1 MSTSTPSTSHGAGTA
16 ATDSPA
22 AIEAGIKANDDR
34 AFEES
39 LGAMSPFEVKNL
51 LVKMAKKGDEGT
63 TRTLLNAGRGNPNWI
78 TTLPREAFFLL
89 GAFAMEEARR
99 TMDEPDFDL
108 AGMPAAEGAAARFLA
123 FLDEHGREK
132 PAQFLKRAWDYLD
145 AEGLA
150 GDELVHE
157 WTGGIAGDEYPM
169 PDRILRYTQEIVNR
183 YLVKALDDGHAPAT
197 PYDLFATEGGTAAMC
212 YLFYSLKCNFLVN
225 PGDRIAL
232 MTPIFTPYLNIPTLN
247 DYDLDVTYIQANTI
261 DADGLHTWQ
270 YPDSELEKLHDPS
283 IKLLC
288 LVNPS
293 NPPSVALDDAS
304 RAKLVSLV
312 KNERPDLIII
322 SDDVYG
328 TFVPHY
334 RSLLDDLPYNTA
346 CVYSFSKYFGATGWR
361 RLAVIATAQNNVFD
375 DLIAKLPDD
384 KKRALANR
392 YACLTDHIEK
402 VKFTDR
408 MVADSRL
415 VALNGTAGLG
425 TPQQVMMSLFALYCL
440 LDDHD
445 AYRTKMQQLVQHRLG
460 LLWKS
465 LGWTLEPDPERAG
478 YYSVI
483 DLSIWATR
491 LYGADFFAWLKENYD
506 SLDIVVRLAQDTGVV
521 LSKDGH
527 TLFVDLVAE
536 DEERERLA
544 ERSGLADPHG
554 DIPDKEY
561 LEAAVIIHDNGHA
574 HGECYATDRHTG
586 MVRFGRFE
594 LTDMELNQLGRE
606 LPFLADREDPRKGQ
620 ERPGRFFGGSPYV
633 RHSERYVGGGRHEA
647 NPDIRAGIA
656 DYLDAA
662 LAEYRESGYSAY
674 EGGMSMTGYQTRDLS
689 DIKAFISYIASSP
702 DCPATT
708 TLRSWAEYE
717 DLSDHAGFLTDL
729 LDEARG
735 RLDGFGLSGPECGAG
750 VDADAMGVQGPAR

>member
-1 MSTSTPSTSHGAGTA
+1 MSTSTPSTSHGAGTVSTAFPASGSASPVATANAADA

-89 GAFAMEEARR
+89 GSFAMEEARR
-99 TMDEPDFDL
+99 TMDEPDYDL
-108 AGMPAAEGAAARFLA
+108 AGMPAADGAAARFLA

-225 PGDRIAL
+225 PGDHIAL

-270 YPDSELEKLHDPS
+270 YPDSELEKLRDPS

-304 RAKLVSLV
+304 ARSVGALDADQIPLFSPVSADPVVQAVRQQRYTGDYTAEMLLAELSAALMAADDAEVILPGVEATMHLLELLVVIGGADMAPAALSLV
-312 KNERPDLIII
+312 YQDEAAGARAGLDWTRAEVAYGHPASEEDEDW
-322 SDDVYG
+322 SAYDDEDGCGHDHFREDHDY
-328 TFVPHY
+328 
-334 RSLLDDLPYNTA
+334 DDYDDFAPYNDDFD
-346 CVYSFSKYFGATGWR
+346 YSS
-361 RLAVIATAQNNVFD
+361 N
-375 DLIAKLPDD
+375 
-384 KKRALANR
+384 
-392 YACLTDHIEK
+392 
-402 VKFTDR
+402 
-408 MVADSRL
+408 
-415 VALNGTAGLG
+415 
-425 TPQQVMMSLFALYCL
+425 
-440 LDDHD
+440 
-445 AYRTKMQQLVQHRLG
+445 
-460 LLWKS
+460 
-465 LGWTLEPDPERAG
+465 
-478 YYSVI
+478 
-483 DLSIWATR
+483 
-491 LYGADFFAWLKENYD
+491 
-506 SLDIVVRLAQDTGVV
+506 
-521 LSKDGH
+521 
-527 TLFVDLVAE
+527 
-536 DEERERLA
+536 
-544 ERSGLADPHG
+544 
-554 DIPDKEY
+554 
-561 LEAAVIIHDNGHA
+561 
-574 HGECYATDRHTG
+574 
-586 MVRFGRFE
+586 
-594 LTDMELNQLGRE
+594 
-606 LPFLADREDPRKGQ
+606 
-620 ERPGRFFGGSPYV
+620 
-633 RHSERYVGGGRHEA
+633 
-647 NPDIRAGIA
+647 
-656 DYLDAA
+656 
-662 LAEYRESGYSAY
+662 
-674 EGGMSMTGYQTRDLS
+674 
-689 DIKAFISYIASSP
+689 
-702 DCPATT
+702 
-708 TLRSWAEYE
+708 
-717 DLSDHAGFLTDL
+717 
-729 LDEARG
+729 
-735 RLDGFGLSGPECGAG
+735 
-750 VDADAMGVQGPAR
+750 

>member
-34 AFEES
+34 AFEKS

-89 GAFAMEEARR
+89 GSFAMKEARR
-99 TMDEPDFDL
+99 TMDEPDYDL
-108 AGMPAAEGAAARFLA
+108 AGMPAADGAAARFLA
-123 FLDEHGREK
+123 FLDEHDRER

-270 YPDSELEKLHDPS
+270 YPDSELEKLRDPS

-304 RAKLVSLV
+304 RTKLVSLV
-312 KNERPDLIII
+312 KNERPDLII

-334 RSLLDDLPYNTA
+334 RSLLADLPYNTA

-361 RLAVIATAQNNVFD
+361 LAVIATAQNNVFD
-375 DLIAKLPDD
+375 DLIAKLSED
-384 KKRALANR
+384 KKKVLASR

-440 LDDHD
+440 LDDAD
-445 AYRTKMQQLVQHRLG
+445 VYRTKMQQLVQHRLG

-483 DLSIWATR
+483 DLGIWATR

-521 LSKDGH
+521 LMDGH
-527 TLFVDLVAE
+527 GFDAPEWSVRVSLANLNADDYIAIGQ
-536 DEERERLA
+536 RLSA
-544 ERSGLADPHG
+544 MLAD
-554 DIPDKEY
+554 
-561 LEAAVIIHDNGHA
+561 
-574 HGECYATDRHTG
+574 YAETW
-586 MVRFGRFE
+586 
-594 LTDMELNQLGRE
+594 
-606 LPFLADREDPRKGQ
+606 K
-620 ERPGRFFGGSPYV
+620 
-633 RHSERYVGGGRHEA
+633 
-647 NPDIRAGIA
+647 
-656 DYLDAA
+656 
-662 LAEYRESGYSAY
+662 AE
-674 EGGMSMTGYQTRDLS
+674 MSR
-689 DIKAFISYIASSP
+689 
-702 DCPATT
+702 
-708 TLRSWAEYE
+708 
-717 DLSDHAGFLTDL
+717 
-729 LDEARG
+729 
-735 RLDGFGLSGPECGAG
+735 
-750 VDADAMGVQGPAR
+750 

>member
-1 MSTSTPSTSHGAGTA
+1 MSTSTPSTSHGAGTGSTASPANGPASPVATANAADAA

-89 GAFAMEEARR
+89 GTFTMEEARR
-99 TMDEPDFDL
+99 TMDEPDYDL
-108 AGMPAAEGAAARFLA
+108 AGMPAADGAAARFLA

-247 DYDLDVTYIQANTI
+247 DYDLDVTYIQASTI

-270 YPDSELEKLHDPS
+270 YPDSELEKLRDPS

-346 CVYSFSKYFGATGWR
+346 CVYSFSKYFGATGW

-445 AYRTKMQQLVQHRLG
+445 VYRTKMQQLVQHRLG

-465 LGWTLEPDPERAG
+465 LGWTLTPDPERAG

-483 DLSIWATR
+483 DLGIWATR
-491 LYGADFFAWLKENYD
+491 LYGADFFTWLKKNYD

-521 LSKDGH
+521 LMDGH
-527 TLFVDLVAE
+527 GFDAPEWSVRVS
-536 DEERERLA
+536 LA
-544 ERSGLADPHG
+544 NLNAD
-554 DIPDKEY
+554 D
-561 LEAAVIIHDNGHA
+561 
-574 HGECYATDRHTG
+574 
-586 MVRFGRFE
+586 
-594 LTDMELNQLGRE
+594 
-606 LPFLADREDPRKGQ
+606 
-620 ERPGRFFGGSPYV
+620 
-633 RHSERYVGGGRHEA
+633 
-647 NPDIRAGIA
+647 
-656 DYLDAA
+656 
-662 LAEYRESGYSAY
+662 
-674 EGGMSMTGYQTRDLS
+674 
-689 DIKAFISYIASSP
+689 YIAIGQ
-702 DCPATT
+702 
-708 TLRSWAEYE
+708 R
-717 DLSDHAGFLTDL
+717 LSAM
-729 LDEARG
+729 LDEYA
-735 RLDGFGLSGPECGAG
+735 E
-750 VDADAMGVQGPAR
+750 VWKTEK

>member
-1 MSTSTPSTSHGAGTA
+1 MSTSTPSTSHGAGTGSTAFPASGSASPVATANAADA

-89 GAFAMEEARR
+89 GTFAMEEARR
-99 TMDEPDFDL
+99 TMDEPDYDL
-108 AGMPAAEGAAARFLA
+108 AGMPAADGAAARFLA
-123 FLDEHGREK
+123 FLNDHVAAR
-132 PAQFLKRAWDYLD
+132 
-145 AEGLA
+145 
-150 GDELVHE
+150 
-157 WTGGIAGDEYPM
+157 IA
-169 PDRILRYTQEIVNR
+169 
-183 YLVKALDDGHAPAT
+183 AL
-197 PYDLFATEGGTAAMC
+197 EGGTAAMC

-293 NPPSVALDDAS
+293 NPPSVALDDTS

-361 RLAVIATAQNNVFD
+361 LAVIATAQKNVFD

-445 AYRTKMQQLVQHRLG
+445 VYRTKMQQLVQHRLG

-465 LGWTLEPDPERAG
+465 LGWTLTPDPERAG

-483 DLSIWATR
+483 DL
-491 LYGADFFAWLKENYD
+491 
-506 SLDIVVRLAQDTGVV
+506 
-521 LSKDGH
+521 
-527 TLFVDLVAE
+527 
-536 DEERERLA
+536 
-544 ERSGLADPHG
+544 
-554 DIPDKEY
+554 
-561 LEAAVIIHDNGHA
+561 
-574 HGECYATDRHTG
+574 
-586 MVRFGRFE
+586 
-594 LTDMELNQLGRE
+594 
-606 LPFLADREDPRKGQ
+606 
-620 ERPGRFFGGSPYV
+620 
-633 RHSERYVGGGRHEA
+633 
-647 NPDIRAGIA
+647 GI
-656 DYLDAA
+656 
-662 LAEYRESGYSAY
+662 
-674 EGGMSMTGYQTRDLS
+674 
-689 DIKAFISYIASSP
+689 
-702 DCPATT
+702 
-708 TLRSWAEYE
+708 
-717 DLSDHAGFLTDL
+717 
-729 LDEARG
+729 
-735 RLDGFGLSGPECGAG
+735 
-750 VDADAMGVQGPAR
+750 

>member
-78 TTLPREAFFLL
+78 TTLPREAFFLLGAVEIAVGMLISSLTESQIIAAL

-270 YPDSELEKLHDPS
+270 YPDSELEKLRDPS

-346 CVYSFSKYFGATGWR
+346 CVYSFSKYFGATGWGPSLPR
-361 RLAVIATAQNNVFD
+361 RRTT
-375 DLIAKLPDD
+375 
-384 KKRALANR
+384 
-392 YACLTDHIEK
+392 CST
-402 VKFTDR
+402 TS
-408 MVADSRL
+408 SRSCPTTRS
-415 VALNGTAGLG
+415 GR
-425 TPQQVMMSLFALYCL
+425 S
-440 LDDHD
+440 
-445 AYRTKMQQLVQHRLG
+445 RT
-460 LLWKS
+460 
-465 LGWTLEPDPERAG
+465 
-478 YYSVI
+478 
-483 DLSIWATR
+483 ATR
-491 LYGADFFAWLKENYD
+491 A
-506 SLDIVVRLAQDTGVV
+506 
-521 LSKDGH
+521 
-527 TLFVDLVAE
+527 
-536 DEERERLA
+536 
-544 ERSGLADPHG
+544 
-554 DIPDKEY
+554 
-561 LEAAVIIHDNGHA
+561 
-574 HGECYATDRHTG
+574 
-586 MVRFGRFE
+586 
-594 LTDMELNQLGRE
+594 
-606 LPFLADREDPRKGQ
+606 
-620 ERPGRFFGGSPYV
+620 SPT
-633 RHSERYVGGGRHEA
+633 
-647 NPDIRAGIA
+647 I
-656 DYLDAA
+656 
-662 LAEYRESGYSAY
+662 
-674 EGGMSMTGYQTRDLS
+674 
-689 DIKAFISYIASSP
+689 
-702 DCPATT
+702 
-708 TLRSWAEYE
+708 
-717 DLSDHAGFLTDL
+717 
-729 LDEARG
+729 
-735 RLDGFGLSGPECGAG
+735 
-750 VDADAMGVQGPAR
+750 

>member
-89 GAFAMEEARR
+89 GAFALEEARR

-157 WTGGIAGDEYPM
+157 WTGGIVGDEYPM

-270 YPDSELEKLHDPS
+270 YPDSELEKLRDPS

-346 CVYSFSKYFGATGWR
+346 CVYSFSKYFGATGW

-521 LSKDGH
+521 LMDGH
-527 TLFVDLVAE
+527 GFDAPEWSVRVSLANLNADDYIAIGQRLSAMLADYAEVFQDVVLFDDTVMGNIRLGRVGAT
-536 DEERERLA
+536 DEEVLA
-544 ERSGLADPHG
+544 
-554 DIPDKEY
+554 
-561 LEAAVIIHDNGHA
+561 AARAAMCDEFVSRMPQGYDTMI
-574 HGECYATDRHTG
+574 GE
-586 MVRFGRFE
+586 
-594 LTDMELNQLGRE
+594 N
-606 LPFLADREDPRKGQ
+606 
-620 ERPGRFFGGSPYV
+620 
-633 RHSERYVGGGRHEA
+633 GGRLSGGERQRISIA
-647 NPDIRAGIA
+647 RAI
-656 DYLDAA
+656 LKDA
-662 LAEYRESGYSAY
+662 
-674 EGGMSMTGYQTRDLS
+674 
-689 DIKAFISYIASSP
+689 P
-702 DCPATT
+702 VV
-708 TLRSWAEYE
+708 
-717 DLSDHAGFLTDL
+717 L
-729 LDEARG
+729 LDEATASLDVENETQVQQALSRLLAGKTVLVIAHRMRTVANADKIVVLKEG
-735 RLDGFGLSGPECGAG
+735 RVAEQGAPAELMAREGGLYRRMVELQTEASGWSLAS
-750 VDADAMGVQGPAR
+750 

>member
-270 YPDSELEKLHDPS
+270 YPDSELEKLRDPS

-346 CVYSFSKYFGATGWR
+346 CVYSFSKYFGATGW

-506 SLDIVVRLAQDTGVV
+506 SLDIVV
-521 LSKDGH
+521 
-527 TLFVDLVAE
+527 
-536 DEERERLA
+536 
-544 ERSGLADPHG
+544 
-554 DIPDKEY
+554 
-561 LEAAVIIHDNGHA
+561 
-574 HGECYATDRHTG
+574 
-586 MVRFGRFE
+586 
-594 LTDMELNQLGRE
+594 
-606 LPFLADREDPRKGQ
+606 
-620 ERPGRFFGGSPYV
+620 
-633 RHSERYVGGGRHEA
+633 
-647 NPDIRAGIA
+647 
-656 DYLDAA
+656 
-662 LAEYRESGYSAY
+662 
-674 EGGMSMTGYQTRDLS
+674 
-689 DIKAFISYIASSP
+689 
-702 DCPATT
+702 
-708 TLRSWAEYE
+708 
-717 DLSDHAGFLTDL
+717 
-729 LDEARG
+729 
-735 RLDGFGLSGPECGAG
+735 
-750 VDADAMGVQGPAR
+750 